1 MPRPARA
8 ANAPPEMGPR
18 PRAKAARAA
27 APDRHA
33 LDPTRSGPGRAAGVT
48 RPSGGASAAAR
59 PGPLHPTRHATT
71 AGPADTSPCPRC
83 ALRPH
88 RASIPRIGPPRGRGP
103 GYGGVE
109 DPPMPLYAT
118 LACAALTVITFLA
131 VPRRE
136 SRLARL
142 RRAQEKWAEQ
152 MDRLA

>member
-1 MPRPARA
+1 
-8 ANAPPEMGPR
+8 MGPR

-27 APDRHA
+27 APDRRA
-33 LDPTRSGPGRAAGVT
+33 LDPTRSGPVRAAPPHPLRDG
-48 RPSGGASAAAR
+48 RRAAPLALPSVCVAA
-59 PGPLHPTRHATT
+59 T
-71 AGPADTSPCPRC
+71 PRVDS
-83 ALRPH
+83 PH
-88 RASIPRIGPPRGRGP
+88 RTPCGRGP

-142 RRAQEKWAEQ
+142 RRAQERWAEQ
-152 MDRLA
+152 MDPPRLTRQRRPLACP